1 MALSSQDRISLSKQ
15 IVYSVAQFLAS
26 KLAQTNIQSAAT
38 TAGNLDSANKSLFD
52 TQNTSVNN
60 YQGELSYLTG
70 LNYTPVTETDMTNSA
85 QRVAGNYFYPSGW
98 TLTVPKAT
106 TTGQGLPTSSASH
119 GAESTQIT
127 TVNTQIAAINT
138 IFLTL
143 GPSSALSPLKTAL
156 ATLSTDLTTYNSFLS
171 TEQGAIITS
180 DPYHASDATAA
191 VSNITTIQ
199 TAITTFQ
206 TAISTV
212 LTAMTGFVLYP
223 APSDPGY
230 ATFVAALTDFQTAM
244 STFQTALGTS
254 TSSTGSRYAFTST
267 RTGQLQGYLGSLS
280 QDGSG
285 VVTSGVTSNGSYY
298 ARWQLIQAR
307 LNLMTGSLTQQQG
320 LSKSAGF
327 QSSTQSSISS
337 NLNTWFNALV
347 ASQFTADSNGTTII
361 NVNAANYYANNITG
375 VTPPVNTPTNW
386 FANGDTV
393 YVAADNQAEITTT
406 ISSIFSSSGG
416 GQQITL
422 ADPIPITYLKTQ
434 YARLYKVV
442 S

>member
-1 MALSSQDRISLSKQ
+1 
-15 IVYSVAQFLAS
+15 
-26 KLAQTNIQSAAT
+26 
-38 TAGNLDSANKSLFD
+38 
-52 TQNTSVNN
+52 
-60 YQGELSYLTG
+60 
-70 LNYTPVTETDMTNSA
+70 
-85 QRVAGNYFYPSGW
+85 
-98 TLTVPKAT
+98 
-106 TTGQGLPTSSASH
+106 
-119 GAESTQIT
+119 
-127 TVNTQIAAINT
+127 
-138 IFLTL
+138 
-143 GPSSALSPLKTAL
+143 
-156 ATLSTDLTTYNSFLS
+156 
-171 TEQGAIITS
+171 
-180 DPYHASDATAA
+180 
-191 VSNITTIQ
+191 
-199 TAITTFQ
+199 
-206 TAISTV
+206 
-212 LTAMTGFVLYP
+212 
-223 APSDPGY
+223 
-230 ATFVAALTDFQTAM
+230 
-244 STFQTALGTS
+244 
-254 TSSTGSRYAFTST
+254 
-267 RTGQLQGYLGSLS
+267 LQGYLGSLA

-347 ASQFTADSNGTTII
+347 ASQFVADSNGTTII